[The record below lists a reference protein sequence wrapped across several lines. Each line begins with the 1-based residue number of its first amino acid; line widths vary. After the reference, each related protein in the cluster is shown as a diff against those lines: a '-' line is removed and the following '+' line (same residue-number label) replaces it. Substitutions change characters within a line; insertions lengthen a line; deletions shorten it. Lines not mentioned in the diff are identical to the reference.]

1 MSLLLTAPGVSP
13 DRHDDRMPPATEE
26 PTQLDRLEAIIEI
39 NRSLASTLDGDA
51 LTHRILRE
59 AIRII
64 PAADAGVL
72 LLYDPDRERLV
83 VRHAIGFGP
92 SIYKIELASG
102 ESLTG
107 RAFQQRKSVLYQTK
121 EALVP
126 KQDLAPDSHRLLA
139 DAAGGI
145 DFPHSALVAPL
156 LTTDGPIGAMI
167 VENFSTPRVFD
178 PFDLRLFEGLAQ
190 GAAIAM
196 VNARLFASERAARVR
211 LETVNQLV
219 SEQRDQL
226 ERRVQVQEALADIVR
241 EGLSADALVT
251 RLARL
256 CGAGVFLCDSLHA
269 IRTAQPS
276 TDALTIRGIDEEHG
290 DAISTALAEAEATR
304 SPQRAE
310 LGKGVL
316 LVAPI
321 PGGSEILGFLCALFA
336 SSGPDEVHAAAVSSA
351 AHIAA
356 TEFVEQRAHAEGRIR
371 ADADTLD
378 LLIQGRAPAMAGAP
392 FLLSIG
398 RVHHARADAV
408 VDHRWLRAL
417 LTCAQREF
425 SGELVA
431 ATIRD
436 EHVVLAWAGIEGDS
450 AGGAESRIE
459 KRLRTAADRFA
470 RLGSGWQ
477 AGFVLSD
484 RIDAA
489 SGFADALTE
498 ARLVAELHRR
508 VRNTDP
514 VRTVRALGAYRLI
527 LRSAGTDEIL
537 RLCRDTLGEVLRYD
551 RDRHTMILE
560 TLRAYLDHGGST
572 KAAAQALS
580 VHPHTVQYRL
590 GRLET
595 LSGLRL
601 TDSQER
607 LTIELCL
614 RILDSAALSEA
625 L

>member
-1 MSLLLTAPGVSP
+1 
-13 DRHDDRMPPATEE
+13 MPPATEE